1 MAPSGRPDIEAEAI
15 LPLLDGRSA
24 RVLHQYRSMTIS
36 ITGLVVLL
44 IVAGICGGI
53 GRAIGGGTGGGF
65 FVSIAVGFV
74 GALLGTFVAHYFH
87 LPELLMVTRRPPSV
101 PDPVVDHRRFAVR
114 GVGASC
120 LGRGGRPQL
129 ALPLRAAPAQRF
141 SRVSAQMRQG
151 LSLAPA
157 CQLSCRPSQ

>member
-1 MAPSGRPDIEAEAI
+1 
-15 LPLLDGRSA
+15 
-24 RVLHQYRSMTIS
+24 MTIS
-36 ITGLVVLL
+36 ITGLLVLL

-74 GALLGTFVAHYFH
+74 GALLGTFVAHYFR
-87 LPELLMVTRRPPSV
+87 LPELLMVTIDNHPLPNSL
-101 PDPVVDHRRFAVR
+101 VDHRRVAVR

-129 ALPLRAAPAQRF
+129 ALPLTPVAQRA
-141 SRVSAQMRQG
+141 RRGRRA
-151 LSLAPA
+151 
-157 CQLSCRPSQ
+157 

>member
-1 MAPSGRPDIEAEAI
+1 MPVTRRERGARLAP
-15 LPLLDGRSA
+15 
-24 RVLHQYRSMTIS
+24 YRSMTIS

-87 LPELLMVTRRPPSV
+87 LPELLMVS
-101 PDPVVDHRRFAVR
+101 VDHHPFPILWSII
-114 GVGASC
+114 GAS
-120 LGRGGRPQL
+120 LFVALVHLVSGGAAGRSWRY
-129 ALPLRAAPAQRF
+129 R
-141 SRVSAQMRQG
+141 
-151 LSLAPA
+151 
-157 CQLSCRPSQ
+157 